1 MCFLNFWFVIKNKKQ
16 CRSEAAFPHS
26 RCFSS
31 CFQKLADKESLEEG
45 LLYRYV
51 EDLVGFV
58 SRSAVLWC
66 HSGVLCSLS
75 PAHSFLWNKRHKI
88 PPKVSS
94 KCTLPWIL
102 RFVSLVVSYL
112 FDPSSTVRIQLP
124 AWDHSSLSRL
134 YLHLLLSAH
143 QQNIWS
149 KYLFPLW

>member
-1 MCFLNFWFVIKNKKQ
+1 MMCFLNFWFVIKNKKQ

-31 CFQKLADKESLEEG
+31 CFQRLADKESLEEG

-75 PAHSFLWNKRHKI
+75 PADSFLWNKRHKI

-102 RFVSLVVSYL
+102 RCCFVSSFLS
-112 FDPSSTVRIQLP
+112 VRSIIYRENSAPRVGSFQFI
-124 AWDHSSLSRL
+124 SSLSASFTVSTSAK
-134 YLHLLLSAH
+134 HL
-143 QQNIWS
+143 I
-149 KYLFPLW
+149 